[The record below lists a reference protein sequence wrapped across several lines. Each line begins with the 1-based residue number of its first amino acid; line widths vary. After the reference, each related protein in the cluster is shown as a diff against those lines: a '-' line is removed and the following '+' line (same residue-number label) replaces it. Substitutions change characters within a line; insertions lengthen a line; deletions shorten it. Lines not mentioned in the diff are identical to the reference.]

1 MELTQAPNTAA
12 APRAAL
18 ATVTQLQHHP
28 LFRQLAVMVGI
39 AASVALGVA
48 VVLWSQ
54 SPSYSLLYGNLGEGG
69 AQEVRDALQ
78 KAGVDYRVDETTG
91 ALLVPSRKL
100 HDVRMTLAAQGLPR
114 GDGLGFEMLE
124 KDSALG
130 TSRLVEQARHHRA
143 MEGEL
148 ARTIGTLS
156 AVESARVHLA
166 IPKQSV
172 FVRKRVPPSASV
184 VLRLHA
190 GRSLDRSQ
198 VDAVVHLVA
207 SSVPELE
214 ADNVTVVDQK
224 GRLLNGE
231 RRDSELRLTA
241 TQFEHSRQ
249 LEDHYR
255 QRVETM
261 LEPIVGAGAVRAQVS
276 ADIDFTQTE
285 QTEER
290 FNPERPVLRSEQL
303 SEDQSRQSAV
313 QGVPG
318 ALSNQPPANASV
330 PEKAGAAG
338 APANGPAQPTNVS
351 RQSTRNF
358 EIDKTISHT
367 RHAPARLRRLSVA
380 VVVDNALEPA
390 TEDAEPVRRERTPEE
405 IERMAA
411 LVREAVGFDAQRGDS
426 VRVVNAS
433 FLPAEDVVAAEPG
446 FWQQAWFWDVLRQ
459 VGGLALVAL
468 LALGVLRPAMKR
480 LLAPVH
486 QPGAMS
492 GGAGAGQRLPSAVA
506 PGQLSGGG
514 IASLPDGTREPV
526 RLPGPE
532 RYQEVLDAAR
542 DLVRDDPKRVA
553 QLVKTWV
560 GENG

>member
-1 MELTQAPNTAA
+1 MDLTQTANTTPAA
-12 APRAAL
+12 RPSFAA
-18 ATVTQLQHHP
+18 VTALHHHP
-28 LFRQLAVMVGI
+28 LFRQLLVMAGI

-54 SPSYSLLYGNLGEGG
+54 SPGYSLLYGNLGEGG
-69 AQEVRDALQ
+69 AQEVREALQ
-78 KAGVDYRVDETTG
+78 KAGIDYRVDETSG
-91 ALLVPSRKL
+91 GLLVPSRRL
-100 HDVRMTLAAQGLPR
+100 RDVRMTLAGQGLPR
-114 GDGLGFEMLE
+114 GDGLGFEMLQKE
-124 KDSALG
+124 SALG

-166 IPKQSV
+166 IPKQSA

-184 VLRLHA
+184 VLRLHP

-198 VDAVVHLVA
+198 VEAVVHLVA

-214 ADNVTVVDQK
+214 AGNVTVVDQK

-231 RRDSELRLTA
+231 RRDGELHLTA
-241 TQFEHSRQ
+241 TQFEYTRQ

-255 QRVETM
+255 QRVEGL
-261 LEPIVGAGAVRAQVS
+261 LEPIVGAGAVRALIS

-290 FNPERPVLRSEQL
+290 FNPDRPALRSEQV
-303 SEDQSRQSAV
+303 SEDQNRLAAQ

-318 ALSNQPPANASV
+318 ALSNQPPANATA
-330 PEKAGAAG
+330 PERAAANGAAG
-338 APANGPAQPTNVS
+338 EAAATTSSS

-367 RHAPARLRRLSVA
+367 RHAPAKLRRLSVA
-380 VVVDNALEPA
+380 VVVDNVLQPA
-390 TEDAEPVRRERTPEE
+390 TDDAEAVRRERTADEM
-405 IERMAA
+405 ERMVA
-411 LVREAVGFDAQRGDS
+411 LVREAVGYNEQRGDS
-426 VRVVNAS
+426 VRVVNAP
-433 FLPAEDVVAAEPG
+433 FLPAEDVAPAEPG
-446 FWQQAWFWDVLRQ
+446 YWQQPWFWDVLRQ

-468 LALGVLRPAMKR
+468 LVLGVLRPTIKR
-480 LLAPVH
+480 LLAQAQ
-486 QPGAMS
+486 QP
-492 GGAGAGQRLPSAVA
+492 AVA
-506 PGQLSGGG
+506 PGGGG
-514 IASLPDGTREPV
+514 ATHALPPGMAAQLPGGGAAATPGGGQEPM
-526 RLPGPE
+526 RLPGPG
-532 RYQEVLDAAR
+532 RYEDVLDAAR
-542 DLVRDDPKRVA
+542 NLVREDPKRVA
-553 QLVKTWV
+553 QLVKNWV

>member
-1 MELTQAPNTAA
+1 MDLTQTANA
-12 APRAAL
+12 ATASRASFA
-18 ATVTQLQHHP
+18 AVTQLQHHP
-28 LFRQLAVMVGI
+28 FFRQLLVMAGI

-78 KAGVDYRVDETTG
+78 KAGVEYRVDENTG
-91 ALLVPSRKL
+91 GLLVPSRKL

-114 GDGLGFEMLE
+114 GDGLGFELLQ

-184 VLRLHA
+184 VLKLHS

-198 VDAVVHLVA
+198 VEAIVHLVA

-224 GRLLNGE
+224 GKLLNGE
-231 RRDSELRLTA
+231 RRDGELKLTG
-241 TQFEHSRQ
+241 TQFEYTRQ
-249 LEDHYR
+249 LEEHYQ
-255 QRVETM
+255 QRIETL
-261 LEPIVGAGAVRAQVS
+261 LEPITGPGAVRAQVS
-276 ADIDFTQTE
+276 ADVDFTQTE

-290 FNPERPVLRSEQL
+290 FNPDRPALRSEQL
-303 SEDQSRQSAV
+303 SEDQNRLAAQ

-318 ALSNQPPANASV
+318 ALSNQPPANPTA
-330 PEKAGAAG
+330 PEKAAQNG
-338 APANGPAQPTNVS
+338 APADATAATTSVS

-358 EIDKTISHT
+358 EIDKTVSHT
-367 RHAPARLRRLSVA
+367 RQAPAKLRRLSVA
-380 VVVDNALEPA
+380 VVVDNVLQPA
-390 TEDAEPVRRERTPEE
+390 TDDAEPVRRERTADEM
-405 IERMAA
+405 ERMAA
-411 LVREAVGFDAQRGDS
+411 LVREAVGYNEQRGDS
-426 VRVVNAS
+426 VRVVNAA
-433 FLPAEDVVAAEPG
+433 FLPAEDIAPVEPG

-468 LALGVLRPAMKR
+468 LVLGVLRPTIKR
-480 LLAPVH
+480 LLAQAQ
-486 QPGAMS
+486 QPGAAS
-492 GGAGAGQRLPSAVA
+492 GAADAGRALPQGVAGQLPVA
-506 PGQLSGGG
+506 GGTAALEG
-514 IASLPDGTREPV
+514 GREPV
-526 RLPGPE
+526 RLPGPA
-532 RYQEVLDAAR
+532 RYEEVLDAAR
-542 DLVRDDPKRVA
+542 NLVRDDPKRVA
-553 QLVKTWV
+553 QLVKNWV

>member
-1 MELTQAPNTAA
+1 MDLTQTANSA
-12 APRAAL
+12 VAVRPAMTAV
-18 ATVTQLQHHP
+18 AQLQHHP
-28 LFRQLAVMVGI
+28 LFRQLLVMVGI

-54 SPSYSLLYGNLGEGG
+54 SPSYSLLFGNLGEAG

-78 KAGVDYRVDETTG
+78 KAGVDYRVDEATG
-91 ALLVPSRKL
+91 ALLVPARKL

-114 GDGLGFEMLE
+114 SDGMGFELLQ

-166 IPKQSV
+166 LPKQSV

-184 VLRLHA
+184 VLKLHA

-198 VDAVVHLVA
+198 VEAVVHLVA

-214 ADNVTVVDQK
+214 AENVTVVDQRGK
-224 GRLLNGE
+224 LLNAEQRDGE
-231 RRDSELRLTA
+231 LTLTA
-241 TQFEHSRQ
+241 SQFEYARQ

-255 QRVETM
+255 QRVETL
-261 LEPIVGAGAVRAQVS
+261 LEPVVGAGAVRAQVS
-276 ADIDFTQTE
+276 ADVDFTRTE

-290 FNPERPVLRSEQL
+290 FNPDRPVLRSEQL
-303 SEDQSRQSAV
+303 SEDQNRLSAV

-318 ALSNQPPANASV
+318 ALSNQPPASAAAPERAAS
-330 PEKAGAAG
+330 AA
-338 APANGPAQPTNVS
+338 APDAAAPPTSVS

-358 EIDKTISHT
+358 EIDKTVSHT
-367 RHAPARLRRLSVA
+367 RQAPARLRRLSVA
-380 VVVDNALEPA
+380 VVVDNVLEPA
-390 TEDAEPVRRERTPEE
+390 TEDAEPVRRERTAEE
-405 IERMAA
+405 MERMAT
-411 LVREAVGFDAQRGDS
+411 LVREAVGFNEQRGDS
-426 VRVVNAS
+426 VRVVNAA
-433 FLPAEDVVAAEPG
+433 FLPAEEMVAAEPG

-459 VGGLALVAL
+459 VGGLALVAVL
-468 LALGVLRPAMKR
+468 VLGVLRPVFKR
-480 LLAPVH
+480 LVA
-486 QPGAMS
+486 QPPQPS
-492 GGAGAGQRLPSAVA
+492 GGTYGAGQGRALPPGTA
-506 PGQLSGGG
+506 GQLPAGDVVAGLEGG
-514 IASLPDGTREPV
+514 REPM
-526 RLPGPE
+526 RLPGPG
-532 RYQEVLDAAR
+532 RYEDVLDAAR
-542 DLVRDDPKRVA
+542 NLVRDDPKRVA
-553 QLVKTWV
+553 QLVKNWV

>member
-1 MELTQAPNTAA
+1 MDLTQTSSPATAA
-12 APRAAL
+12 RPGMAGL
-18 ATVTQLQHHP
+18 TQLQQHP
-28 LFRQLAVMVGI
+28 LFRQLLVMVSI

-78 KAGVDYRVDETTG
+78 KAGVDYRVDEATG
-91 ALLVPSRKL
+91 GLLVPSRKL

-114 GDGLGFEMLE
+114 SDGLGFEMLQ

-198 VDAVVHLVA
+198 VEAVVHLVA

-214 ADNVTVVDQK
+214 ADNVTVVDQRGK
-224 GRLLNGE
+224 LLNAEQRDGE
-231 RRDSELRLTA
+231 LKLTA
-241 TQFEHSRQ
+241 TQFEYTRQ

-255 QRVETM
+255 QRVETL

-276 ADIDFTQTE
+276 ADVDFTRTE

-303 SEDQSRQSAV
+303 SEDQNRLAAV

-318 ALSNQPPANASV
+318 ALSNQPPPSASV
-330 PEKAGAAG
+330 PEKAA
-338 APANGPAQPTNVS
+338 APAAAPDAAAPPASVS

-358 EIDKTISHT
+358 EIDKTVSHT
-367 RHAPARLRRLSVA
+367 RQAPARLRRLSVA
-380 VVVDNALEPA
+380 VVVDNVLEPA
-390 TEDAEPVRRERTPEE
+390 TEDAEPVRRERTAEE
-405 IERMAA
+405 MERMAT
-411 LVREAVGFDAQRGDS
+411 LVREAVGFNEQRGDS
-426 VRVVNAS
+426 VRVVNAA
-433 FLPAEDVVAAEPG
+433 FLPAEDVAVPEPG

-468 LALGVLRPAMKR
+468 LVLGVLRPAFKR
-480 LLAPVH
+480 LVAQAQQPAGAPPGVGAGRALP
-486 QPGAMS
+486 PGA
-492 GGAGAGQRLPSAVA
+492 AGQLPNGAVA
-506 PGQLSGGG
+506 AALEGGH
-514 IASLPDGTREPV
+514 EPM
-526 RLPGPE
+526 RLPGPG
-532 RYQEVLDAAR
+532 RYEDVLDAAR
-542 DLVRDDPKRVA
+542 NLVRDDPKRVA